1 MKLRDLFS
9 DEAKIDP
16 KAAAITINGIAVDSR
31 VVKPGD
37 LFFAL
42 SGSKTDGARFID
54 AAVASG
60 AAAIAGDHA
69 PQKISVPFVAT
80 PNPRRALAL
89 AAAKFYPAQ
98 PMTIAA
104 VTGTSGKTS
113 VAAFT
118 RQIWQRLGHASA
130 SIGTIGLVSPKRVVY
145 GSLTTPDPIALHM
158 QLDEIA
164 REGVTHLA
172 FEASSHG
179 LDQYR
184 LDGVRIAA
192 GGFTNLSRDHMDYH
206 PDVAHYLNAK
216 LRLFRDLIPP
226 GGAAVISADHEH
238 SAQAIEAARTRGLRL
253 LTVGSH
259 GDGKGEGE
267 GIRLV
272 EAGIDGFAQKLVLEH
287 RGKQMSLRLPLV
299 GHFQVENALVSA
311 GLAIATGSE
320 SDAVLASLEYLEGAK
335 GRLER
340 VGERNGAPIF
350 VDYAHKPDA
359 LAKALQALRPYARRK
374 LVVVFGAGG
383 DRDAGKRPLMG
394 AIASENADRVI
405 ITDDNPRNEDPATIR
420 SAILAAAKGASE
432 IGDRAGA
439 IRAAID
445 ELQEGDALLVAGKGH
460 ETGQIVGDKT
470 LPFSDHDAVAVALTS
485 RVV

>member
-9 DEAKIDP
+9 DDATIGP
-16 KAAAITINGIAVDSR
+16 QAATLEVKGLAVDSR

-42 SGSKTDGARFID
+42 TGSKTDGARFID
-54 AAVASG
+54 AAIASG
-60 AAAIAGDHA
+60 AAALAGDHP
-69 PQKISVPFVAT
+69 PQGELSVPFIHT
-80 PNPRRALAL
+80 PNPRLALAL
-89 AAAKFYPAQ
+89 AAARFFPQQPA
-98 PMTIAA
+98 TIAA

-118 RQIWQRLGHASA
+118 REIWQSLGHASA
-130 SIGTIGLVSPKRVVY
+130 SIGTIGLVSPKRTVY
-145 GSLTTPDPIALHM
+145 GSLTTPDPIALHR

-226 GGAAVISADHEH
+226 GGAAVISADHDC
-238 SAQAIEAARTRGLRL
+238 SAQVIDAARKRGLGL
-253 LTVGSH
+253 ITVGVK
-259 GDGKGEGE
+259 GDGKGEG
-267 GIRLV
+267 IRLADAAIV
-272 EAGIDGFAQKLVLEH
+272 GFAQKLVLEH
-287 RGKQMSLRLPLV
+287 RGKTISVALPLV
-299 GHFQVENALVSA
+299 GHFQIENALVSA

-320 SDAVLASLEYLEGAK
+320 PGAVFASLEHLEGAK

-359 LAKALQALRPYARRK
+359 LAKALQALRPYAKRK

-394 AIASENADRVI
+394 AIAAENADRVI
-405 ITDDNPRNEDPATIR
+405 ITDDNPRSEKPEAIR
-420 SAILAAAKGASE
+420 AAILAAAKGASE

-445 ELQEGDALLVAGKGH
+445 GLEPGDALLVAGKGH
-460 ETGQIVGDKT
+460 ETGQIIGDHV
-470 LPFSDHDAVAVALTS
+470 LPFSDHDAVKAALAPGVA
-485 RVV
+485 